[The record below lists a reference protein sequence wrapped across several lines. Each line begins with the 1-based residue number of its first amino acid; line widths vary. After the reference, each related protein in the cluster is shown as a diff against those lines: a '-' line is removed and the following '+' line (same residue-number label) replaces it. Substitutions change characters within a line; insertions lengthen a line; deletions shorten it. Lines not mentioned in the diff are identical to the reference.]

1 MPTADVTGGV
11 SARRWQAFAVCLAA
25 GFMTLLDVSIVNV
38 ALPSIESALHAS
50 SSQVQWIVAGYTLA
64 FGLVL
69 VPAGRLGDL
78 HGRRVMFL
86 VGLGVF
92 VLTSA
97 LCGAALSGTWLVI
110 GRVLQGVAAGMLNP
124 QVIAMIQELFSGAER
139 ARAFGMYGACVGI
152 STAVGPL
159 LGGVLIEVFGAE
171 QGWRAVFLVNV
182 PVGLVTLGLAWRLLP
197 RVRPHGAERWLDLP
211 GLLLLGGTVL
221 VFMLPFVAG
230 QGASSLRWLLVL
242 LSIVG
247 AVAFWRW
254 GRRYERSGRRPVFTA
269 GLLGTA
275 TYSRGAVFALLYF
288 GGFTSIFL
296 LSTLYLQSGLGLTAL
311 QCGLVLTP
319 FALAGAVSAWLSGR
333 WVSRFGRRLV
343 IVGVLAMLAGVV
355 AADVIAVV
363 ADGATAAWWI
373 GGVLAI
379 SGFGNGIVIAPNQ
392 ALTLA
397 DVPVSEAG
405 VAAGALQ
412 TGQRIGTAVGLA
424 ASTSVFFATV
434 ASTGGDFSH
443 ALALG
448 LRVVIGVLLVA
459 LVVAVV
465 DQWRRW
471 RTS

>member
-159 LGGVLIEVFGAE
+159 L
-171 QGWRAVFLVNV
+171 
-182 PVGLVTLGLAWRLLP
+182 
-197 RVRPHGAERWLDLP
+197 
-211 GLLLLGGTVL
+211 
-221 VFMLPFVAG
+221 AG
-230 QGASSLRWLLVL
+230 
-242 LSIVG
+242 
-247 AVAFWRW
+247 
-254 GRRYERSGRRPVFTA
+254 
-269 GLLGTA
+269 
-275 TYSRGAVFALLYF
+275 
-288 GGFTSIFL
+288 
-296 LSTLYLQSGLGLTAL
+296 
-311 QCGLVLTP
+311 C
-319 FALAGAVSAWLSGR
+319 
-333 WVSRFGRRLV
+333 
-343 IVGVLAMLAGVV
+343 
-355 AADVIAVV
+355 
-363 ADGATAAWWI
+363 
-373 GGVLAI
+373 
-379 SGFGNGIVIAPNQ
+379 
-392 ALTLA
+392 
-397 DVPVSEAG
+397 
-405 VAAGALQ
+405 
-412 TGQRIGTAVGLA
+412 
-424 ASTSVFFATV
+424 
-434 ASTGGDFSH
+434 
-443 ALALG
+443 
-448 LRVVIGVLLVA
+448 
-459 LVVAVV
+459 
-465 DQWRRW
+465 
-471 RTS
+471 

>member
-1 MPTADVTGGV
+1 MPTGDVTEGV

-38 ALPSIESALHAS
+38 ALPSIESALSAT
-50 SSQVQWIVAGYTLA
+50 SSQVQWIVAGYTLT

-86 VGLGVF
+86 AGLAMF
-92 VLTSA
+92 VVTSA

-124 QVIAMIQELFSGAER
+124 QVIAMIQELFSGSER

-159 LGGVLIEVFGAE
+159 LGGVLIEVFGAT
-171 QGWRAVFLVNV
+171 QGWRAVFWVNV
-182 PVGLVTLGLAWRLLP
+182 PVGLVTLILAWRLLP
-197 RVRPHGAERWLDLP
+197 RTRPEATQRWLDLP
-211 GLLLLGGTVL
+211 GLMLLGATVL

-230 QGASSLRWLLVL
+230 EDASALRWLLL
-242 LSIVG
+242 LAGAAG

-254 GRRYERSGRRPVFTA
+254 ERRYERAGRKPVFTA
-269 GLLGTA
+269 GLIGTA
-275 TYSRGAVFALLYF
+275 TYSRGALFALLYF

-296 LSTLYLQSGLGLTAL
+296 LATLYLQSGLGLTAL
-311 QCGLVLTP
+311 QCGIVLTP
-319 FALAGAVSAWLSGR
+319 FAVAGAVSAWFGGR

-343 IVGVLAMLAGVV
+343 IVGVLAMLAGVI

-363 ADGATAAWWI
+363 SDGAAAAWWI
-373 GGVLAI
+373 GGVLAV

-392 ALTLA
+392 ALTLN
-397 DVPVSEAG
+397 DVPVSDAG
-405 VAAGALQ
+405 VAAGAMQ

-424 ASTSVFFATV
+424 ASTSVFFAGL
-434 ASTGGDFSH
+434 ASTDGDYSH
-443 ALALG
+443 ALAMG
-448 LRVVIGVLLVA
+448 LRVVIGVLLMA
-459 LVVAVV
+459 LVIAVV

-471 RTS
+471 RAD

>member
-1 MPTADVTGGV
+1 
-11 SARRWQAFAVCLAA
+11 
-25 GFMTLLDVSIVNV
+25 
-38 ALPSIESALHAS
+38 
-50 SSQVQWIVAGYTLA
+50 
-64 FGLVL
+64 
-69 VPAGRLGDL
+69 
-78 HGRRVMFL
+78 
-86 VGLGVF
+86 
-92 VLTSA
+92 
-97 LCGAALSGTWLVI
+97 
-110 GRVLQGVAAGMLNP
+110 
-124 QVIAMIQELFSGAER
+124 ER

-247 AVAFWRW
+247 AVVFWRW
-254 GRRYERSGRRPVFTA
+254 ERRYARSGRRPVFTA

-333 WVSRFGRRLV
+333 WVSRFGRCMV
-343 IVGVLAMLAGVV
+343 I
-355 AADVIAVV
+355 I
-363 ADGATAAWWI
+363 
-373 GGVLAI
+373 GVLAI
-379 SGFGNGIVIAPNQ
+379 VARV
-392 ALTLA
+392 AVA
-397 DVPVSEAG
+397 PVSAVVAG
-405 VAAGALQ
+405 GGLQ
-412 TGQRIGTAVGLA
+412 TGQRLGTAVGLA

>member
-1 MPTADVTGGV
+1 M

-86 VGLGVF
+86 VGLATF
-92 VLTSA
+92 VVTSA

-110 GRVLQGVAAGMLNP
+110 GRVLQGIAAGMLNP
-124 QVIAMIQELFSGAER
+124 QVIAMIQELFSGPER
-139 ARAFGMYGACVGI
+139 ARAFGLYGACVGI

-159 LGGVLIEVFGAE
+159 LGGVLIEVFGAD

-182 PVGLVTLGLAWRLLP
+182 PVGLVTIVLAWRLLP
-197 RVRPHGAERWLDLP
+197 RVRPHGMERWLDLP

-230 QGASSLRWLLVL
+230 KDASPARWLLLL
-242 LSIVG
+242 LSVVG
-247 AVAFWRW
+247 AAAFWRW
-254 GRRYERSGRRPVFTA
+254 ERRYERGGRRPVFTA
-269 GLLGTA
+269 GLIGTA

-319 FALAGAVSAWLSGR
+319 FALAGALSAWLSGR

-343 IVGVLAMLAGVV
+343 ILGVLAMLSGVI
-355 AADVIAVV
+355 AADVIAMV

-373 GGVLAI
+373 GGVLAV

-424 ASTSVFFATV
+424 ASTSVFFAGLAATR
-434 ASTGGDFSH
+434 GDYSH
-443 ALALG
+443 ALVTG
-448 LRVVIGVLLVA
+448 LRVVIGVLVVA
-459 LVVAVV
+459 LAVAIV

-471 RTS
+471 RAG